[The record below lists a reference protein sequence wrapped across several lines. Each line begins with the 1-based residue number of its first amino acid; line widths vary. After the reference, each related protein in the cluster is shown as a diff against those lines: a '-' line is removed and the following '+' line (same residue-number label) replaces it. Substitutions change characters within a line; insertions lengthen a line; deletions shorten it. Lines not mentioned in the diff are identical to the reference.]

1 MKCKRT
7 LLLCCLVAIV
17 FSGCQ
22 AYKPPVGYVAIEDK
36 GIYDFRA
43 VSAEGCYYAIRSA
56 KNYDNASLDFWVT
69 ASTNELTQGKGYA
82 LLSDDQDT
90 TDSGKPLRVLQL
102 STTKIGQE
110 LLYVVTLTATS
121 SKIGIVEAGG
131 PMDQLQKDLPAVMNA
146 AKAVKW

>member
-43 VSAEGCYYAIRSA
+43 VSAEGCYYAVRSA
-56 KNYDNASLDFWVT
+56 KNQDNASLDFWVT
-69 ASTNELTQGKGYA
+69 ASTNELTEGKGYT
-82 LLSDDQDT
+82 LLANEQDI
-90 TDSGKPLRVLQL
+90 TDSGKPMQIMEL
-102 STTKIGQE
+102 STTKVGQD
-110 LLYVVTLTATS
+110 LLYVVALTASS

-131 PMDQLQKDLPAVMNA
+131 PAEKIQEDLPVILKA